1 MGRRTDT
8 RQNMVDSGV
17 TLFGQRGYANVTLLD
32 VAEHANAPRGS
43 IYHHLPG
50 GKDELAAE
58 VAAAWRYRLERQ
70 AAQLAVRSADAQ
82 AFLRAIIDN
91 ARRAVVSSD
100 YTDGCPMG
108 GIMADIGAESDQ
120 AVRQAVGA
128 TFHGW
133 IDAIQTG
140 LVSKGFKPTQAR
152 HVATSVVAA
161 VEGAVTVSRATRDAT
176 VFNDVRDMAL
186 TLLAA
191 AQRRPAA

>member
-1 MGRRTDT
+1 
-8 RQNMVDSGV
+8 MVDSGV

-133 IDAIQTG
+133 TDAIQTG
-140 LVSKGFKPTQAR
+140 LVSKGFKPAQAR
-152 HVATSVVAA
+152 HVAMSVVAA

>member
-8 RQNMVDSGV
+8 RKKMVDAGV
-17 TLFGQRGYANVTLLD
+17 TLFSQRGYANVTLLD
-32 VAEHANAPRGS
+32 VAEHAKAPRGS

-82 AFLRAIIDN
+82 AFVRAVIDN

-120 AVRQAVGA
+120 GLRQAVGA

-133 IDAIQTG
+133 IDAMQSG
-140 LVSKGFKPTQAR
+140 LVSKGLKPAQAR
-152 HVATSVVAA
+152 HIAMSVV
-161 VEGAVTVSRATRDAT
+161 VGIEGAVTVSRATRDASL
-176 VFNDVRDMAL
+176 FNDVREMAF